1 MALTFWTSST
11 CINLPHMNHKPIS
24 ITDHV
29 RLEAAKELI
38 LKHRTKAGTKGQYEL
53 YGFLFGLRV
62 QIDRVDHAPTSG
74 EFAPLIGK
82 KRIASLLTAYDLV
95 VEFRG
100 VWKTDAE
107 AKVVA
112 WEPATNA

>member
-1 MALTFWTSST
+1 MK
-11 CINLPHMNHKPIS
+11 HKPVS
-24 ITDHV
+24 ITDPV

-38 LKHRTKAGTKGQYEL
+38 IKHRAKSGTKGQYEL

-74 EFAPLIGK
+74 DFAPLIGK
-82 KRIASLLTAYDLV
+82 KRIASLFTAYDLV

-100 VWKTDAE
+100 TWKTDEE

-112 WEPATNA
+112 WEAENNA

>member
-1 MALTFWTSST
+1 M
-11 CINLPHMNHKPIS
+11 KPKT
-24 ITDHV
+24 ITDPV
-29 RLEAAKELI
+29 RLEACKELI
-38 LKHRTKAGTKGQYEL
+38 IKHRAKAPASASYEL

-74 EFAPLIGK
+74 DFAPLIGK
-82 KRIASLLTAYDLV
+82 KRIASLFTAYDMV

-100 VWKTDAE
+100 AWAKTEAE

-112 WEPATNA
+112 WEAANNA

>member
-1 MALTFWTSST
+1 M
-11 CINLPHMNHKPIS
+11 IHKPKNI
-24 ITDHV
+24 DDAG

-38 LKHRTKAGTKGQYEL
+38 LKHRTKAGPKATYEL

-74 EFAPLIGK
+74 EFASMIGK
-82 KRIASLLTAYDLV
+82 KRIASLFTAYDLV

-100 VWKTDAE
+100 NWKTDAE

-112 WEPATNA
+112 WEAAQ